1 MALSDKIGEATSLL
15 NGYVM
20 EKHTSNAQNPDNA
33 PKTVDKPDTSGKR
46 AIGEVKH
53 FIYEDGKLVATSSN
67 PKSETSRR
75 FNVRTYIKPEV
86 VDRFL
91 KTAPWVHYWAYC
103 HHDKDVYDDSSPKE
117 PHTHI
122 LIYTYHQKT
131 ASAIGKIFERL
142 DAQTRSEGAKPE
154 KTHVEIMRDT
164 TGSWRYLRHLDNPEK
179 HQYSEDERV
188 ANMKEWW
195 FRYERSDGLNDASNN
210 RALAM
215 FDDRRNGLNPHDFIE
230 RYGRD
235 GLMFLNRIDD
245 AIVKH
250 RVETESNVNI
260 PFDRSLLDLILNA
273 SNFSRQDI
281 ATFNAILN
289 YVQKSC
295 VESYGSA
302 LDIYLKEIK
311 NA

>member
-15 NGYVM
+15 NGYVI

-33 PKTVDKPDTSGKR
+33 PKTAHKPCKAFKRSSG
-46 AIGEVKH
+46 
-53 FIYEDGKLVATSSN
+53 TN
-67 PKSETSRR
+67 ETSRR
-75 FNVRTYIKPEV
+75 FNIRTYVKSDI

-91 KTAPWVHYWAYC
+91 KTAPWVQYWAYC
-103 HHDKDVYDDSSPKE
+103 YHDKDVYDDGSPKE

-122 LIYTYHQKT
+122 LLYTYHQKT
-131 ASAIGKIFERL
+131 TSAIGKIFERL

-179 HQYSEDERV
+179 YQYAEDVRV
-188 ANMKEWW
+188 ANVKDWW
-195 FRYERSDGLNDASNN
+195 FRYERSDGLNDASSN

-215 FDDRRNGLNPHDFIE
+215 FDDRLNGLNPHDFIE

-235 GLMFLNRIDD
+235 GLMLLNRVDD

-250 RVETESNVNI
+250 RVETESNEII
-260 PFDRSLLDLILNA
+260 PFDRSLLDLILSS
-273 SNFSRQDI
+273 SNFCRQDI
-281 ATFNAILN
+281 ATFNTILN
-289 YVQKSC
+289 YVQNSC
-295 VESYGSA
+295 VESYGSTF
-302 LDIYLKEIK
+302 DIYTKEIK